1 MVTDQEVLEFFR
13 NELSLMVTWKFK
25 PIPLQIDDVLQDYS
39 STDELPDAIEK
50 YGEVFNIDLT
60 NFNMEL
66 YYPYETIPLFKR
78 WFCTDKYEMQ
88 ETRLPL
94 TVRMF
99 AESAKAGKW
108 LYD

>member
-13 NELSLMVTWKFK
+13 DELSLMVTWKFK
-25 PIPLQIDDVLQDYS
+25 PIPIELDTVLQDYADL
-39 STDELPDAIEK
+39 DELPDAIEK

-60 NFNMEL
+60 NFNMPR
-66 YYPYETIPLFKR
+66 YYPYETLPLFKR
-78 WFCTDKYEMQ
+78 WFCTDKWKKQ
-88 ETRLPL
+88 ETKLPL

-108 LYD
+108 LY

>member
-1 MVTDQEVLEFFR
+1 MVTDDEVLKFFR
-13 NELSLMVTWKFK
+13 DELSLMMTWRFK
-25 PIPLQIDDVLQDYS
+25 PIPVEFDTVLQDYS

-50 YGEVFNIDLT
+50 YGKQYNIDLT
-60 NFNMEL
+60 NFNMKS
-66 YYPYETIPLFKR
+66 YYPYETIPLFQR
-78 WFCTDKYEMQ
+78 WFCTDKWKTQ

-99 AESAKAGKW
+99 AESAKAGRW